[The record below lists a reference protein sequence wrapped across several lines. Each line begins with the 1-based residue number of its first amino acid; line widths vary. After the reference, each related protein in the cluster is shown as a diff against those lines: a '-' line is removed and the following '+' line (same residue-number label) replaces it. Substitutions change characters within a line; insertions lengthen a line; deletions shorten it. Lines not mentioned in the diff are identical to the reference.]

1 MAFPETPL
9 GLRGE
14 LLLGGAWTDITRD
27 LYTREPIQ
35 ITHGTA
41 SEGAQADPAS
51 CSLLLNNKS
60 GRYSPRN
67 PLSPY
72 YGKLGRNTPVRV
84 TVPGVE
90 SYLALDGAVTSYAQT
105 PTTAALNIGG
115 ALDIRW
121 EGIAD
126 WYAAGA
132 QMLIGKW
139 GAAGNRSYHM
149 RIQDGGLYLHITAD
163 GTSGASTVRPLPSLP
178 QRAALRATVIP
189 NDGAG
194 ISQWSHY
201 WAPTMDGPWTQIE
214 STFATAALTPY
225 ASTAPLTIA
234 PQQTDSGTAV
244 PRYPVVGRCYQ
255 AQVRSGINGQV
266 VADPD
271 FRPQAPG
278 AVGLTDS
285 AGRTWTL
292 AGAAE
297 ITDREGLFAG
307 EVSEWPP
314 RWSTSERD
322 AWVPVQAAGILR
334 RLGQG
339 RRPLQSTLRRRI
351 PSGPGLLAYWPM
363 EDGET
368 ATQLYSPIEGVRPLT
383 ATGLDLAADDSL
395 PGSAALPTLGS
406 IASLSASIP
415 ATTVK
420 GWQVEMVY
428 RLPTMPSIQTEILR
442 VSVAGTTMRTAH
454 VFASTAGIRVEA
466 RDADGETLAFILY
479 SNASALADFVG
490 VWNRLAIY
498 VSDNGGGQT
507 RLTCAWRDVS
517 NGVWW
522 YANTAFTGA
531 MGSATAVT
539 GNWGGATQGMT
550 IGHLSAVAVPG
561 TGTTPG
567 STIYNDADRGYA
579 REPALSR
586 LMRLGQEEPALQLA
600 VMRGDTTSEPMGPQ
614 GQAELMA
621 LVGEVVDTDGGVLSE
636 RMDRLGLVYR
646 DRATLY
652 NQTPALTLDYAA
664 GHLAPPLEP
673 VDDDAA
679 LRNDVTVTRAGG
691 SSGRA
696 VVEDGPLSVLPPEQG
711 GVGVYEEAVTLSLGS
726 DAQAQ
731 QIAAWRAHLGT
742 WDEARYPTV
751 RIRLHRQPGL
761 IPSVLALQ
769 PGDLVRIT
777 NPPTFTGPGP
787 LDLLVR
793 QIQHQPLPRTW
804 EVTLSCSPAG
814 PYRVGV
820 VGDPVL
826 GRTDT
831 DGASL
836 ASAATASATM
846 LSVATTAGPLWVTA
860 APNTQPDPCFEAGT
874 GTWTCTRGATIGIV
888 THERTY
894 VHSGTGAARVTRVH
908 PTDTGT
914 MNIADTVAGVVAAA
928 AGQTWSGSAWVYSG
942 GATPNAMRVAL
953 VWRSAS
959 GAETLIYGAAPS
971 VGPGVW
977 TQLTVS
983 ATLPTGA
990 VAVRLGVEGRS
1001 AWTVGEWWVCD
1012 DVRLARTDTLAG
1024 PDMAD
1029 EFPFEARLGGEIVNV
1044 HGISGISSP
1053 QTFYIDRARNGIVKS
1068 HPAATDVRLATPT
1081 ITAL

>member
-51 CSLLLNNKS
+51 CSLLLNNKT
-60 GRYSPRN
+60 GKYSPRN

-84 TVPGVE
+84 TVPGAE

-105 PTTAALNIGG
+105 PTTAALNITG

-126 WYAAGA
+126 WYATGA

-149 RIQDGGLYLHITAD
+149 RIQDGGLYLHITTD
-163 GTSGASTVRPLPSLP
+163 GTSGTFTVRPLPSLP

-194 ISQWSHY
+194 NSQWAHY

-234 PQQTDSGTAV
+234 PQQTDSGTAI
-244 PRYPVVGRCYQ
+244 PRYPVVGRCYR

-278 AVGLTDS
+278 AIGLTDS
-285 AGRTWTL
+285 AGRTWAL

-297 ITDREGLFAG
+297 ITHREGLFAG

-351 PSGPGLLAYWPM
+351 PSAVGLLAYWPM
-363 EDGET
+363 EDGAV
-368 ATQLYSPIEGVRPLT
+368 ATQLYSPLDGVRPLKIS
-383 ATGLDLAADDSL
+383 GMELAADDSL
-395 PGSAALPTLGS
+395 PGSAPLPTLGAV
-406 IASLSASIP
+406 ASLSATVP
-415 ATTVK
+415 ASGAT

-428 RLPTMPSIQTEILR
+428 RLPAMPGIQTEILR
-442 VSVAGTTMRTAH
+442 VSVAGSKMRTAH

-466 RDADGETLAFILY
+466 RDVDGGTLAFILY
-479 SNASALADFVG
+479 SDPAALADFAG
-490 VWNRLAIY
+490 IWNRLTIF

-507 RLTCAWRDVS
+507 RLVCAWRDIS
-517 NGVWW
+517 DGKWW
-522 YANTAFTGA
+522 YANTAFPGS
-531 MGSATAVT
+531 MGSATAIT
-539 GNWGGATQGMT
+539 GNWGSATQGMT
-550 IGHLSAVAVPG
+550 VGHLAAFAVPG
-561 TGTTPG
+561 TGPNPG
-567 STIYNDADRGYA
+567 SVIYNGADRGFA
-579 REPALSR
+579 RETAVTR
-586 LMRLGQEEPALQLA
+586 LMRLGQEEPTLRLTT
-600 VMRGDTTSEPMGPQ
+600 VDGDASTDSEQMGPQ
-614 GQAELMA
+614 GQVELMT
-621 LVGEVVDTDGGVLSE
+621 LVGEVVETDGGILYE

-652 NQTPALTLDYAA
+652 NQTPTLTLDYAA

-673 VDDDAA
+673 TDDDAT
-679 LRNDVTVTRAGG
+679 LRNDVTVTRSGG

-696 VVEDGPLSVLPPEQG
+696 IVEEGPLSVLAPEIG
-711 GVGVYEEAVTLSLGS
+711 GVGVYEEAVTLSLGA
-726 DAQAQ
+726 DAQTQ
-731 QIAAWRAHLGT
+731 PLAAWRAHLGT

-751 RIRLHRQPGL
+751 RIRLHQYPGL
-761 IPSVLALQ
+761 IPAVLALR
-769 PGDLVRIT
+769 PGDLIRIT
-777 NPPTFTGPGP
+777 NPPAFTGPGP

-804 EVTLSCSPAG
+804 DVTLSCVPAG
-814 PYRVGV
+814 PYRIGV

-826 GRTDT
+826 GRVDT
-831 DGASL
+831 DG
-836 ASAATASATM
+836 SAVSGDFSATAA
-846 LSVATTAGPLWVTA
+846 LIRVATPTGP
-860 APNTQPDPCFEAGT
+860 
-874 GTWTCTRGATIGIV
+874 
-888 THERTY
+888 
-894 VHSGTGAARVTRVH
+894 
-908 PTDTGT
+908 
-914 MNIADTVAGVVAAA
+914 
-928 AGQTWSGSAWVYSG
+928 
-942 GATPNAMRVAL
+942 
-953 VWRSAS
+953 
-959 GAETLIYGAAPS
+959 
-971 VGPGVW
+971 VW
-977 TQLTVS
+977 TQDLAEMPFNIQAGGEAMAVTDVVGVRGDRFDRS
-983 ATLPTGA
+983 VQGGWGTATSGQ
-990 VAVRLGVEGRS
+990 
-1001 AWTVGEWWVCD
+1001 AWT
-1012 DVRLARTDTLAG
+1012 TT
-1024 PDMAD
+1024 
-1029 EFPFEARLGGEIVNV
+1029 GG
-1044 HGISGISSP
+1044 
-1053 QTFYIDRARNGIVKS
+1053 
-1068 HPAATDVRLATPT
+1068 AASDYAVQGG
-1081 ITAL
+1081 